1 MQLLNRE
8 NLKFEILPESLDDLW
23 VLSSFIVPEDI
34 ICGKA
39 ERKIKIGTGDNYK
52 VTRKL
57 IYVELEVTS
66 AKFENDTLRVQGKIL
81 NENEFAPIGSVQSL
95 SYNITDKIEIKK
107 RALLNYEEKI
117 LENSIKSKKST
128 NLLIV
133 LDKDELLA
141 TEFSSVNFSVLF
153 KEEGLGSKKYTQ
165 EQIDE
170 NEQKY
175 KLIIDLL
182 NKDYANLILAGPGFF
197 KEDFAK
203 YLKDKTKI
211 KISTF
216 MWHDVSSQSVQN
228 LIKKINESGV
238 IQDSSIARESEYT
251 TKLLENINKNQ
262 KSVYGYEKTIEK
274 INEGSVEA
282 FLITTKIIEEKK
294 EEGAYKELNDL
305 MMLVEQLKGELVII
319 NSKNE
324 SGKIIDGLGG
334 VAGIL
339 RY

>member
-1 MQLLNRE
+1 MQLLNRD

-23 VLSSFIVPEDI
+23 LLSSFIVPKDI
-34 ICGKA
+34 IYGKA
-39 ERKIKIGTGDNYK
+39 ERKVKIGNEDNYK

-57 IYVELEVTS
+57 IYVELEVIYC
-66 AKFENDTLRVQGKIL
+66 KFENDTLRVQGKIL
-81 NENEFAPIGSVQSL
+81 NENDFAQIGSVQSL
-95 SYNITDKIEIKK
+95 SYSISQKIELKK
-107 RALLNYEEKI
+107 NVLLNYEEKL
-117 LENSIKSKKST
+117 LENGLLSKKYL

-133 LDKDELLA
+133 LDKDELLVC
-141 TEFSSVNFSVLF
+141 EFSSVNFTVLF
-153 KEEGLGSKKYTQ
+153 KHQGLGSKKYIQ

-182 NKDYANLILAGPGFF
+182 KKDYSNLILAGPGFF

-216 MWHDVSSQSVQN
+216 MWHDVSGQSIQN
-228 LIKKINESGV
+228 LIKKINESGIV
-238 IQDSSIARESEYT
+238 QNNSVAKESEYIS
-251 TKLLENINKNQ
+251 KLLENINKGQ
-262 KSVYGYEKTIEK
+262 KNVYGFENTINK
-274 INEGSVEA
+274 INEGSVEI
-282 FLITTKIIEEKK
+282 FLITTKFINEKK
-294 EEGAYKELNDL
+294 DNGQYFQLHDL
-305 MMLVEQLKGELVII
+305 MILVEQLRGDVVIV

-324 SGKIIDGLGG
+324 TGKILDGLGG
-334 VAGIL
+334 IAAIL